1 MQRQI
6 LECSSRGDR
15 RFSALF
21 ARIEVFGRRATIEE
35 HYQMA
40 KCFPW
45 KPLTWREAK
54 GCRPTHL
61 EIGGKVFPVSYLT
74 AWYALLWLL
83 YLDAHPELVE
93 YARKFDDFSDSF
105 ARPGCNSQ
113 AEMVRLYVKQG
124 REALLGVCSDLPS
137 KLGIS
142 I

>member
-21 ARIEVFGRRATIEE
+21 ARIEVFGRRASIEE
-35 HYQMA
+35 HYQMS
-40 KCFPW
+40 KRFPE
-45 KPLTWREAK
+45 PPRSWREAK
-54 GCRPTHL
+54 GRRPMHL
-61 EIGGKVFPVSYLT
+61 EINGKTFPTSYLT

-93 YARKFDDFSDSF
+93 YARKFDDFRDSF
-105 ARPGCNSQ
+105 ARPGRNSQ

-124 REALLGVCSDLPS
+124 RGALLGVCSDLPS
-137 KLGIS
+137 RLGIS

>member
-15 RFSALF
+15 RFSALY
-21 ARIEVFGRRATIEE
+21 ARIEVFGRCATIEE

-40 KCFPW
+40 KRFPW

-54 GCRPTHL
+54 GRRPTHL
-61 EIGGKVFPVSYLT
+61 EIGGRVFPVSYLT

-83 YLDAHPELVE
+83 YLDAHPELVGH
-93 YARKFDDFSDSF
+93 ARRFDGFCDSF
-105 ARPGCNSQ
+105 AGPGRNSQ

-124 REALLGVCSDLPS
+124 RGALLALCRDLPTR
-137 KLGIS
+137 LGIS
-142 I
+142 V